1 MQSYATKVPVGS
13 GAPGPSRDSRTPHL
27 QVSVRHKVSSA
38 RMTTSHVN
46 PGRDS
51 HEGPP
56 TIPRPVAQLKKPT
69 SDTKAPQKAQNL
81 PLTREGTSTDRTHN
95 IAATSGSGSQRGVP
109 RSFRTSTTPKMSQ
122 TLIQLGPHEI
132 SSSTRHD
139 HEGFALPPSLP
150 QYVQGLLRSVVID
163 PELRVWVGNN
173 PCRHSEEADVAVFR
187 NMRQQQQGKNLRL
200 WGSTPSER
208 WDVSAEAPQ
217 ISSPAGAS
225 HLSFSMINLSIRQK
239 LRVNPASASNFVFI
253 VLAASLTNAPA
264 RIRDSAY
271 VKRR

>member
-13 GAPGPSRDSRTPHL
+13 GARGPSRDSRTPHL
-27 QVSVRHKVSSA
+27 QVSIRHKVSSA

-163 PELRVWVGNN
+163 PETIPVDIVKKRTLLCFGI
-173 PCRHSEEADVAVFR
+173 SGSK
-187 NMRQQQQGKNLRL
+187 QQGKNLRL